1 MATDLFETLDD
12 TEIISEETFDKWNS
26 HGGTGI
32 RGYAILHE
40 AVKQFY
46 EWMQTADAEEA
57 NASSASQ
64 LADEP
69 AGEDASPSQ
78 E

>member
-1 MATDLFETLDD
+1 MATDLFETFDD
-12 TEIISEETFDKWNS
+12 TEIISEETFDKWHS

-32 RGYAILHE
+32 RGYATVHR

-46 EWMQTADAEEA
+46 EWMQTADAEDA

-64 LADEP
+64 LTDEFGVP
-69 AGEDASPSQ
+69 LY
-78 E
+78 